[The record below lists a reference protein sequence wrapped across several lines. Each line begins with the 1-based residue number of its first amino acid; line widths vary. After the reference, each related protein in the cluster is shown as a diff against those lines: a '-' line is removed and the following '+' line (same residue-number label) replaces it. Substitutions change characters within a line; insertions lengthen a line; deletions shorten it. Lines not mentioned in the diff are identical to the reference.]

1 MVDAVSA
8 RAGIENTLARYSWSF
23 ARGDFEQLESCFAA
37 EADVVFPDLHHATG
51 RPDVMKKLRSL
62 SEKFTGSDT
71 MGWIVIA
78 NLLILE
84 ETADEAQTI
93 AFYTSF
99 SGVPGTPAVSSVG
112 WYEDVFANEDGAWRI
127 KQRRVRPNGAR

>member
-1 MVDAVSA
+1 MVDDVSA
-8 RAGIENTLARYSWSF
+8 RSGIENTLSRYSWSF

-37 EADVVFPDLHHATG
+37 EADVVFPDKHHATG
-51 RPDVMKKLRSL
+51 RPAVMEKLRSL
-62 SEKFTGSDT
+62 SEKFTGSEA

-84 ETADEAQTI
+84 ETADEARTI

-112 WYEDVFANEDGAWRI
+112 WYDDVFALEDGSWRI
-127 KQRRVRPNGAR
+127 KQRVVRPNGAS